1 MKRIGLL
8 IIAIGFQLSTLACR
22 CKQLSPS
29 EALSLSQTAFTGKV
43 LKVVMDK
50 EKENYSVTFKVLK
63 TFKGELSEEV
73 VITTKVSSAACG
85 YNFEKG
91 TSYLVFAADNSTN
104 SCSGTMTL
112 ADFVTNY
119 GAEVFKEKKAPTV
132 VTMDQLITNK
142 SGQYLYDGAPFT
154 GTMVML
160 YDNGNIMSSRP
171 FINGFPPEDYQSMS
185 YYKDGKLSSRTNF
198 KEGKLITT
206 EGFFPED
213 NPNGYYRSSYDQ
225 ATLTQTSY
233 YFGGKVAEVSVQK
246 TDTVTYQATFDVTTY
261 YPTGQ
266 LKEKYHAVGFTH
278 NKHGDYIKYH
288 PNGKVAEESKFNDGV
303 TIDKKIYNEK
313 GKKIKLDF
321 NYEKYDYIVH

>member
-8 IIAIGFQLSTLACR
+8 IVACIIQLSVLACK

-43 LKVVMDK
+43 LKVTMDK
-50 EKENYSVTFKVLK
+50 EKTNYSVTFKVLK
-63 TFKGELSEEV
+63 TFKGDFSEEV
-73 VITTKVSSAACG
+73 VITTRVSSAACG

-104 SCSGTMTL
+104 SCSGNMTL
-112 ADFVTNY
+112 ADFVNNY

-142 SGQYLYDGAPFT
+142 SGQHLYDGVPFT
-154 GTMVML
+154 GTMVVL

-171 FINGFPPEDYQSMS
+171 FENGFPPEDYQSMS
-185 YYKDGKLSSRTNF
+185 YYRDGRLSSRTNF
-198 KEGKLITT
+198 VKGRLIST

-213 NPNGYYRSSYDQ
+213 NPNGYYRSYYEQ

-233 YFGGKVAEVSVQK
+233 FFNGQVAEISVQK

-266 LKEKYHAVGFTH
+266 LKEKYHAIGYTH
-278 NKHGDYIKYH
+278 NRHGDYIKYH

-321 NYEKYDYIVH
+321 NY